1 MAVKNNLEVESLQ
14 DYEKMRQAGINV
26 SVGNVTGTNKS
37 YGGGVN
43 YTGRD
48 KNWVNEQT
56 SLIGR
61 NSVKVKVGNKLTI
74 AGAKISNEE
83 NGIDK
88 GNLIVKANE
97 IEAHDIVSKD
107 NFLALDAN
115 ANITRRDIINK
126 QKGNKDNNYVVE
138 RYENDGGA
146 GFSGSE
152 VEKVS
157 RATIGNGT
165 IVTNQG
171 TVGVNRDISKSDEK
185 TRDVGVDRIGI
196 DYNDERRGWG
206 KGNQII
212 SENAATIGKFTD
224 KISFIPQF
232 IAGKSNEDTFRA
244 ATFKTIRQVE
254 DFIDTKLYN
263 EEHGLIPTSGQYGA
277 VGEFILKAFTENK
290 VDGITIRGRGN
301 TVESMTKIERLD
313 DLPISENQKDLFG
326 NGMAEELERGSANAV
341 NQYRSQDAIKNREE
355 FEITLTY
362 NQTMGRVWDGV
373 ESIFGKLFNGKGNI
387 STGIAKGY
395 NTLIRTNNPNQ
406 QYHIRQYS
414 QGNLYFEGG
423 VNLSIKNGDMDFS
436 NISLDHTGS
445 PRADKIFYEQG
456 SIAGYKNLGSASN
469 FKDGITSEDGYF
481 LGMKGIISEKKQVN
495 MGEIENHQRTFI
507 QDKFK
512 NISALATIETDIT
525 LLLPSFFNKNDK
537 NDKNKSN
544 NYNGEILTLT
554 DDEIK
559 KTVVTQRIVK
569 NIKNENN
576 LNKYINKKIK
586 EKIENS
592 KTRIER
598 KESGTVI
605 RVKNE
610 KVMTKE
616 QAQKEVMN
624 ELRKKTAEE
633 LSPHRLYFPESFE
646 YRDKLDEVEREKNE
660 LYLKWVNENDLDIKK
675 RLGNQ
680 YKDLVK
686 KQKNYQLEFQTVV
699 KDRLINIPMVKP
711 EDLIEFRN
719 NILIEEMKSDFPRNN
734 SYDIKELDTFA
745 PNKPKIEDNKQ
756 LNINDY
762 LENLRKRIGE

>member
-1 MAVKNNLEVESLQ
+1 
-14 DYEKMRQAGINV
+14 
-26 SVGNVTGTNKS
+26 
-37 YGGGVN
+37 
-43 YTGRD
+43 
-48 KNWVNEQT
+48 
-56 SLIGR
+56 
-61 NSVKVKVGNKLTI
+61 
-74 AGAKISNEE
+74 
-83 NGIDK
+83 
-88 GNLIVKANE
+88 
-97 IEAHDIVSKD
+97 
-107 NFLALDAN
+107 
-115 ANITRRDIINK
+115 
-126 QKGNKDNNYVVE
+126 
-138 RYENDGGA
+138 
-146 GFSGSE
+146 
-152 VEKVS
+152 
-157 RATIGNGT
+157 
-165 IVTNQG
+165 
-171 TVGVNRDISKSDEK
+171 
-185 TRDVGVDRIGI
+185 
-196 DYNDERRGWG
+196 
-206 KGNQII
+206 
-212 SENAATIGKFTD
+212 
-224 KISFIPQF
+224 
-232 IAGKSNEDTFRA
+232 
-244 ATFKTIRQVE
+244 
-254 DFIDTKLYN
+254 
-263 EEHGLIPTSGQYGA
+263 
-277 VGEFILKAFTENK
+277 
-290 VDGITIRGRGN
+290 
-301 TVESMTKIERLD
+301 
-313 DLPISENQKDLFG
+313 
-326 NGMAEELERGSANAV
+326 
-341 NQYRSQDAIKNREE
+341 
-355 FEITLTY
+355 
-362 NQTMGRVWDGV
+362 MGRVWDGV

-456 SIAGYKNLGSASN
+456 NIAGYKNLGSASN

-525 LLLPSFFNKNDK
+525 LLLPNFFNKNDK

-646 YRDKLDEVEREKNE
+646 YSDKLREVEREKNE
-660 LYLKWVNENDLDIKK
+660 LYQKWINEKNLNVKKGIKK
-675 RLGNQ
+675 Q
-680 YKDLVK
+680 YENLVN
-686 KQKNYQLEFQTVV
+686 KQKDYQVEFETVV
-699 KDRLINIPMVKP
+699 KNRLINIPMVKP

-734 SYDIKELDTFA
+734 SYDIKELDTFV
-745 PNKPKIEDNKQ
+745 PNKPKIEGNKQ

-762 LENLRKRIGE
+762 LENLRKRIGK